1 MGNDLFSGENSVV
14 FDIEGKKIEIGGLD
28 AIFYS
33 IYKGGVSS
41 EKLLKEKLKIELE
54 KTGSVPADALEEV
67 ADRLM
72 KIYRDNM
79 ERAGSIN
86 FG

>member
-14 FDIEGKKIEIGGLD
+14 FEIKGKKIEIGGLD

-41 EKLLKEKLKIELE
+41 EELLKEKLIIELE
-54 KTGSVPADALEEV
+54 KAGNVPADVLEEAAV
-67 ADRLM
+67 RLM

>member
-1 MGNDLFSGENSVV
+1 MGDELFSGANSVV
-14 FDIEGKKIEIGGLD
+14 FDIGGKKIGIDGLD
-28 AIFYS
+28 DLFYS
-33 IYKGGVSS
+33 IYRSGVSS
-41 EKLLKEKLKIELE
+41 EELLKERIRIELE
-54 KTGSVPADALEEV
+54 KKGTIPGEALDEAAV
-67 ADRLM
+67 RLM

>member
-1 MGNDLFSGENSVV
+1 MAEDIFSGDNSVDL
-14 FDIEGKKIEIGGLD
+14 DIDGREIKIDGID

-33 IYKGGVSS
+33 IYKAGVSS
-41 EKLLKEKLKIELE
+41 EELLKEALVNELK
-54 KTGSVPADALEEV
+54 KTGSVPPDLIDGA

-72 KIYRDNM
+72 SIYRDNM
-79 ERAGSIN
+79 ERAGGIN